1 MNPESHLD
9 KIKKLLRLS
18 KSPNPNE
25 AEAAL
30 AKAMELAMRHAV
42 DIECLRDDPDY
53 TEIMHKW
60 FPMKARLSREWQK
73 ALAIAEGYFHVKPC
87 ICRRSRMVV
96 LVGRADAIEVADYVI
111 SFLVRTCRACLKTF
125 TAGELKQRR
134 RMTSGKRAGFI
145 TGFFWGVIDRLEKGV
160 FDLMRE
166 DSELA
171 LVLKNEETRREA
183 VLRGLVGETVK
194 VQHKPVR
201 RSAATFAGFV
211 HGSKVEINRPLAG
224 PETSQGMLALN

>member
-42 DIECLRDDPDY
+42 DIESLRDDSEFA
-53 TEIMHKW
+53 EIMHRW
-60 FPMKARLSREWQK
+60 FPMKARMSREWQK
-73 ALAIAEGYFHVKPC
+73 ALNIAEEYFHVKPC
-87 ICRRSRMVV
+87 ISRSRRQVV
-96 LVGRADAIEVADYVI
+96 LVGRADAIEVADYII

-125 TAGELKQRR
+125 AAGELKARR

-145 TGFFWGVIDRLEKGV
+145 TGFFWGVRDRLEKGV

-166 DSELA
+166 NSELA
-171 LVLKNEETRREA
+171 LVLKSEETKREA
-183 VLRGLVGETVK
+183 VLHALVGKTVT
-194 VQHKPVR
+194 VQHKRVR

-211 HGSKVEINRPLAG
+211 TGREVQINRPLAG
-224 PETSQGMLALN
+224 PEASQGMLALN